1 MRAIAIIWKNATT
14 IAKIMAIARI
24 NEPIPFTTA
33 PTLSL
38 TASIKPR
45 RNKIPGKIA
54 YAILTAII
62 FNPSF
67 NIPT

>member
-1 MRAIAIIWKNATT
+1 MRAVAIIRKNATIIANIIA
-14 IAKIMAIARI
+14 IAKI
-24 NEPIPFTTA
+24 NDPIIFTAA

-38 TASIKPR
+38 TESIKPR

>member
-38 TASIKPR
+38 TASIKPNK
-45 RNKIPGKIA
+45 NKIPGKIA
-54 YAILTAII
+54 YAI
-62 FNPSF
+62 
-67 NIPT
+67 

>member
-1 MRAIAIIWKNATT
+1 MA
-14 IAKIMAIARI
+14 IAKI
-24 NEPIPFTTA
+24 NDPITFTAA

-38 TASIKPR
+38 TESIKPR
-45 RNKIPGKIA
+45 INKIPGKIA